1 VDFIIFIINRN
12 ALRMK
17 KTLLLLCAFGY
28 SYVSY
33 SQYCTACGPSSTA
46 DSNVGSVQLTG
57 SSGSINFIGCP
68 GVVGLQ
74 DLTGSQSTTI
84 GAGLNYTA
92 NIQFSTC
99 GGNYAGAGQAW
110 IDFNIDGVFDVS
122 ESIGTWVGTPPT
134 SLSVFNFT
142 VPISSLSG
150 STRMRVVQQEA
161 GALPINPCA
170 SFTWGSTMDFA
181 IIISGGIDCSSYL
194 GDTQEDAIVIN
205 ALPFSTTGDN
215 SYCYFNQNLVY
226 ASPDI
231 YYRVIP
237 TPQQASISVSLCGSN
252 FDTFLSVIDP
262 NGNVIAYNDDGSC
275 GTSSE
280 LTFLTAGVDTA
291 FIIVEGWGS
300 ELGTFVLNIDAEY
313 LGVDDF
319 SYNKLTLYPN
329 PTTGILLI
337 DGTTHASV
345 SIIDSRGSIIKTYSD
360 YASSELDLS
369 FLNPGIYFVKVDE
382 NMHTQTIKLTK
393 Q

>member
-1 VDFIIFIINRN
+1 
-12 ALRMK
+12 MK
-17 KTLLLLCAFGY
+17 KTLLLLCTFGY

-57 SSGSINFIGCP
+57 TSGAINFIGCP
-68 GVVGLQ
+68 GVIGLQ
-74 DLTGSQSTTI
+74 DLTGSQSATL
-84 GAGLNYTA
+84 GAGSNYTA

-99 GGNYAGAGQAW
+99 GGNFAGAGEAW
-110 IDFNIDGVFDVS
+110 IDFNIDGVFDAS

-142 VPISSLSG
+142 VPLSALSG

-170 SFTWGSTMDFA
+170 SFTWGSTMDFS
-181 IIISGGIDCSSYL
+181 IIISGGVDCSSYL
-194 GDTQEDAIVIN
+194 GDTQQDAIVIN
-205 ALPFSTTGDN
+205 ALPYSTTGDN

-231 YYRVIP
+231 YYRLIP
-237 TPQQASISVSLCGSN
+237 TPQQVSISVSLCGSN
-252 FDTFLSVIDP
+252 FDTFLTVTDP
-262 NGNVIAYNDDGSC
+262 DGTIIAYNDDGNC

-280 LTFLTAGVDTA
+280 LTFSTAGVDTA
-291 FIIVEGWGS
+291 YIIVEGWGT
-300 ELGTFVLNIDAEY
+300 ELGAFILNIDAEF
-313 LGVDDF
+313 LGVEAF
-319 SYNKLTLYPN
+319 SQNDLKLYPN
-329 PTTGILLI
+329 PTTGSILI
-337 DGTTHASV
+337 EGTVDAAV
-345 SIIDSRGSIIKTYSD
+345 SIIDSRGSIIKTYAD

-369 FLNPGIYFVKVDE
+369 FLNAGIYFVEVIE
-382 NMHTQTIKLTK
+382 NGHTQTIKLTK